1 MRLKK
6 MLDLLL
12 KGITTE
18 DNNVLI
24 DNDFDEEI
32 ISEENDE
39 PEKLPK
45 QRLFDVQAEDRFKK
59 HLKHSYKV
67 KITNTF
73 VRLDQSFFS
82 LNICHY
88 LVSFLFIV
96 YYM

>member
-6 MLDLLL
+6 KLDLLL

-45 QRLFDVQAEDRFKK
+45 QRLFDIQAEDRFKEA
-59 HLKHSYKV
+59 LE
-67 KITNTF
+67 TF
-73 VRLDQSFFS
+73 LTQQ
-82 LNICHY
+82 
-88 LVSFLFIV
+88 
-96 YYM
+96 